1 MELLVRSL
9 KRTPIFSHLRTEQI
23 EDLIRDAQLYS
34 VNAGSVIKVPKDA
47 VKHHLLVL
55 DGNIKSQ
62 NKWLFYGNEMQ
73 YCWQLQSDESK
84 CRFAT
89 LSSATRAINAK
100 ATAYTRYMI
109 INGDKVEN
117 LQSNNNTGDRISA
130 KKASQSEAGLIC
142 LSA

>member
-1 MELLVRSL
+1 MEILVKSL
-9 KRTPIFSHLRTEQI
+9 RRTPIFSHLNTSQI
-23 EDLIRDAQLYS
+23 ETLIRDTQLYS
-34 VNAGSVIKVPKDA
+34 VEAGSIIKAPKDA

-73 YCWQLQSDESK
+73 YCWQLQSDESQ

-100 ATAYTRYMI
+100 ATSFTRYMI
-109 INGDKVEN
+109 INGDEVEN
-117 LQSNNNTGDRISA
+117 MQNAGHS
-130 KKASQSEAGLIC
+130 ASQNLPRKINHNEADLIC